1 MNMRF
6 LLWLM
11 AGVVMLAPALQTANA
26 RPTNDAQGTNVEKVK
41 IQVAKLGVG
50 DKARAT
56 VTTKSGAK
64 VKGYIYSAGD
74 EEFVMRD
81 RKTDAPTTVRYAD
94 VAKVDGNRGH
104 SVMRNVL
111 IAVGI
116 GSAVVLT
123 SVYLAI
129 RRNER

>member
-1 MNMRF
+1 MSG
-6 LLWLM
+6 LLL
-11 AGVVMLAPALQTANA
+11 LALALQTVSA
-26 RPTNDAQGTNVEKVK
+26 RPQNNTKTPNMEKIKV
-41 IQVAKLGVG
+41 QVAKLGVG

-56 VTTKSGAK
+56 ITTKNGAK

-74 EEFVMRD
+74 DDFVMRD
-81 RKTDAPTTVRYAD
+81 RKTAASTTIRYAD

-116 GSAVVLT
+116 GAAVVLT

-129 RRNER
+129 LRNER